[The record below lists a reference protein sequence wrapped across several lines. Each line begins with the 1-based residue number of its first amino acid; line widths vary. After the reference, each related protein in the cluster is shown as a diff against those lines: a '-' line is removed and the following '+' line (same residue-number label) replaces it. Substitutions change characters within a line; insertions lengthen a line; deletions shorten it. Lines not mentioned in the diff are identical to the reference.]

1 MTSLQQK
8 LSAFACGVTG
18 SRGVLDCECGSIC
31 CANFTFQMP
40 PKALTP
46 LHQQILDACES
57 KAIGVTDLELISFIP
72 GLNAQLL
79 QQPLNDLLSSCRL
92 KITNFRD
99 ETRFVFVPVAEAARL
114 QGLTVHD
121 QMVLQHITES
131 GNHGIWKRDIKMRT
145 GLQTGALDKCL
156 KTLEARQL
164 VKSATSAQG
173 ARGKKKIY
181 LVSLMSLAK
190 CATQFSYFQS
200 AFPSGNCRLGHRR
213 VLVCGRRA

>member
-1 MTSLQQK
+1 
-8 LSAFACGVTG
+8 
-18 SRGVLDCECGSIC
+18 
-31 CANFTFQMP
+31 MP
-40 PKALTP
+40 PKVLTP

-72 GLNAQLL
+72 GLTAQQL
-79 QQPLNDLLSSCRL
+79 QQPLNDLLSTCRL
-92 KITNFRD
+92 KISNFRD
-99 ETRFVFVPVAEAARL
+99 ETRFVFVPIAEAARL

-121 QMVLQHITES
+121 QMVLQHISES

-181 LVSLMSLAK
+181 LVSAAAFEIF
-190 CATQFSYFQS
+190 CAAAHDPFTFATS
-200 AFPSGNCRLGHRR
+200 AFSPGNRRLGYGW
-213 VLVCGRRA
+213 VVVC